1 MIGPTRLIAQTIPI
15 WILVITNCLRGKVT
29 VISVSRFLKRACL
42 LQKTQ
47 TAELFHLR
55 ELQKETETWWRWLK
69 QAGVMRITQRIL
81 LVFLIFT
88 SYPAQVLQIISMNV
102 VRYVL
107 SALKALRVQFMVTEL
122 TPYSETQ
129 NANI

>member
-1 MIGPTRLIAQTIPI
+1 MTGPTRLIAQTIPI

>member
-1 MIGPTRLIAQTIPI
+1 MTGPTQLIAQTIPI
-15 WILVITNCLRGKVT
+15 WILVITNYLRGKVT
-29 VISVSRFLKRACL
+29 VISVFRFLKRACL
-42 LQKTQ
+42 LQRTQ

-55 ELQKETETWWRWLK
+55 GLQKETEIWWRWLK

-81 LVFLIFT
+81 LVFLIFIN
-88 SYPAQVLQIISMNV
+88 YPAQVLPIISMNV

-107 SALKALRVQFMVTEL
+107 LALKALRVQFMETEL
-122 TPYSETQ
+122 TPYSGTR